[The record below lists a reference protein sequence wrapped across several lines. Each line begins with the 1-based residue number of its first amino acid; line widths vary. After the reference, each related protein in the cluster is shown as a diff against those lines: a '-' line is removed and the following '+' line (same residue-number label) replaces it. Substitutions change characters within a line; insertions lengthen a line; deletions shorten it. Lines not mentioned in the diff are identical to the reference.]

1 MASFLDTTLVTSTV
15 GVDAVP
21 CAFGALAEEAEF
33 EPQELHKQ
41 TPPAR
46 TRLDRTL
53 IRLIEPLPARDSDSA
68 AARWRTRFGDP
79 QDPVTAIALQLAPE
93 LWKTPEAGSVESQ
106 R

>member
-15 GVDAVP
+15 VVDAVP
-21 CAFGALAEEAEF
+21 CAFGALAEQAEF

-53 IRLIEPLPARDSDSA
+53 IRLIEPLQSRDADSA
-68 AARWRTRFGDP
+68 APRSRTRFGVT
-79 QDPVTAIALQLAPE
+79 QGPVTAIALELAPE
-93 LWKTPEAGSVESQ
+93 IWKPPDAASVVTQ